1 MKEDIRESCIYLF
14 IHTILQ
20 KHKQAQTKNKMYYDI
35 LTLMHSRRVYPKRLK
50 KRRVTESSV
59 ICAMYTQNFTKRTR
73 EHIINTQ
80 FS

>member
-1 MKEDIRESCIYLF
+1 MKEDIRESCIYLL

-50 KRRVTESSV
+50 RGELLKRSV
-59 ICAMYTQNFTKRTR
+59 ICAMHTQNFTKRTR
-73 EHIINTQ
+73 EHIINTL